1 MAFRRM
7 WSGFSSEIETYTVLA
22 QKVSVH
28 RVACGAAS
36 HLRLKPGALR
46 RDLVR
51 ERIGLWRN
59 LQSLLNLDP
68 GAGYSLKHLNGSDG
82 VEQEKMRRQRW
93 AISSPPVRAM
103 HRWSSVQDSPS
114 FFLPPVR
121 NSRSP
126 SGHLGQLRR
135 TSGHRVFS
143 SPLTRKHS
151 KRRI

>member
-1 MAFRRM
+1 M
-7 WSGFSSEIETYTVLA
+7 WSGFSSEIETRVLCGHWNE
-22 QKVSVH
+22 SNI
-28 RVACGAAS
+28 VACGAAS

-59 LQSLLNLDP
+59 LQSLLNP